1 MVGVHA
7 ELEVDGVTGC
17 PVAPMSEDLEVESVV
32 TDRQAASRGGSV
44 VGEVTVKR
52 DGDDSPV
59 PDDAERV
66 FADGSRSVFRFEA
79 AGEDCPCG
87 RVPNHGCP
95 VRALD
100 ADGGTVAVSFVAP
113 DVETVRRVV
122 SDLRSRCDAV
132 GVRRLVRSGPDD
144 ERSLLLVDRS
154 AFTDRQYE
162 VLSTAHEMGYFE
174 RPKEADSADV
184 ASALGVS
191 VSTFTEHLAV
201 AQSKLLNQILR
212 V

>member
-1 MVGVHA
+1 MAGVHA
-7 ELEVDGVTGC
+7 ELEVDGPTGC
-17 PVAPMSEDLEVESVV
+17 PVAPMSEELEVESVV

-44 VGEVTVKR
+44 VGEVTVR
-52 DGDDSPV
+52 DAGGDPSV
-59 PDDAERV
+59 PDEAERV
-66 FADGSRSVFRFEA
+66 FADGSRSVFRFET

-95 VRALD
+95 VRAID

-113 DVETVRRVV
+113 DVETVRGVV
-122 SDLRSRCDAV
+122 SDLRSRCDTV
-132 GVRRLVRSGPDD
+132 CVRRLVQSDPEGGD
-144 ERSLLLVDRS
+144 SLVLVDRS

-162 VLSTAHEMGYFE
+162 VLNTAHEMGYFE

-191 VSTFTEHLAV
+191 VSTFSEHLAV